1 MPTRTLLP
9 AMITALLCISLPAGG
24 QDHAPDGTRKTGTVG
39 TGRSRISARS
49 RVPGAVVRFK
59 TRNDRGDG
67 APHRK
72 AD

>member
-1 MPTRTLLP
+1 MRWDDSRGNYVLT
-9 AMITALLCISLPAGG
+9 
-24 QDHAPDGTRKTGTVG
+24 G